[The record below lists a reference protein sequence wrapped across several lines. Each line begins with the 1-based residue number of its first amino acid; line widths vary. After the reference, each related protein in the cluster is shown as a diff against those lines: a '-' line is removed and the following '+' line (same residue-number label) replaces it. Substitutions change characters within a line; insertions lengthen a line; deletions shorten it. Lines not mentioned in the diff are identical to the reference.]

1 MMVRKFENPEE
12 SFGKVSAEIFARIM
26 GCVSDI
32 ALVVGAQDGII
43 RDAAYGT
50 SNLADA
56 GLGPLIGRAL
66 IDCVTSESHAKVEA
80 LLAEGSHDGR
90 WRHLNFPV
98 PDDAD
103 VPISMQAFGLGGG
116 RMLAVGRDERQGA
129 VMQRRFIE
137 AQRELEQNHARLRQ
151 ADLRFHTMLALSDLA
166 VLTIDGDTLKV
177 LDINRVAADRLAEAN
192 RDLNGQPFLAM
203 IDRCDADSVRKAL
216 DHALATGRIGTFT
229 ATLRRG
235 GEQRFQVALFRYE
248 NASRLLMRLIDEGET
263 GDESDESCTA
273 HALFASLPHAMVVTA
288 PDLRIIHVNRAFIDL
303 AQLSVEDN
311 ALGQPLSRFIGRN
324 GVDTDILVSAL
335 RDQTS
340 VRNFSTLL
348 TGAFGSVAEIEI
360 DAVKLNAGDRDCLG
374 FFVRVAD
381 RTRRASAVNL
391 QDRNGFAERMTEVVG
406 RVSLREIV
414 RDTTDVIERLCIET
428 ALGMTENNR
437 AAASDMLG
445 ISRQSLYAKLAR
457 YQIGGD
463 SADEEAV

>member
-1 MMVRKFENPEE
+1 MMTRSFENPEE
-12 SFGKVSAEIFARIM
+12 SFGKVSAEVFARIM
-26 GCVSDI
+26 GRVSDI
-32 ALVVGAQDGII
+32 ALVLGAEDGVV
-43 RDAAYGT
+43 RDASYGT

-56 GLGPLIGRAL
+56 GLGQLIGRPLADL
-66 IDCVTSESHAKVEA
+66 VTTESQGKVEA

-98 PDDAD
+98 VGDDD
-103 VPISMQAFGLGGG
+103 VPISMQVFGLGSG

-192 RDLNGQPFLAM
+192 RDLNGQSFLTM
-203 IDRCDADSVRKAL
+203 IDRGDAENVRKAL
-216 DHALATGRIGTFT
+216 DHALATGRIGNFT
-229 ATLRRG
+229 ARLRRG
-235 GEQRFQVALFRYE
+235 SEQSFQVALFRYE
-248 NASRLLMRLIDEGET
+248 NASRLLIRLLDEGERREDAD
-263 GDESDESCTA
+263 GSCSA
-273 HALFASLPHAMVVTA
+273 HALFASLPHAMAVTSL
-288 PDLRIIHVNRAFIDL
+288 DLRIVHVNRAFIDL
-303 AQLSVEDN
+303 AQLSVEEN
-311 ALGQPLSRFIGRN
+311 ALGQPLSRFVGRN

-335 RDQTS
+335 RDQDA
-340 VRNFSTLL
+340 VRNFSTVL
-348 TGAFGSVAEIEI
+348 TGAFGSVSEIEI
-360 DAVKLNAGDRDCLG
+360 DAVRLANGDRDCFG
-374 FFVRVAD
+374 FFVRIAD
-381 RTRRASAVNL
+381 RTRRASTINI
-391 QDRNGFAERMTEVVG
+391 QDRTGFAERMTEVVG

-463 SADEEAV
+463 AGDS